1 MATLY
6 PTIVPAKILKDGSH
20 KIRIA
25 VGHKQET
32 RYIVTSISVK
42 NISDLKKGQISGN
55 PQANVKLR
63 NLLNHYQ
70 KLLDKID
77 PEYYSPA
84 QLREYLISKPGKD
97 TTVDILRK
105 KTISDFR
112 ENGQDSYA
120 NMYDRSIKYFL
131 ESTNGDISFQGI
143 TPDTI
148 RKFQKYLQKKGLNDT
163 SIGIHMSHLKA
174 LINIA
179 KEKKIVK
186 YEDDPFIA
194 YVKGYTKER
203 VLDISIDEFKKIRDS
218 NFTEKS
224 LCLARDI
231 FCLSY
236 YMAGINLID
245 LMSINFKK
253 NNDSIEYI
261 REKSKRTKIG
271 EKKISMTVQPE
282 AWEIINKYIDKN
294 GKLNFGYKFSYPNF
308 RNYITKKI
316 QKMADKLELNK
327 RVVYYSARKSFVQ
340 HGFEL
345 GIPLE
350 VLEYC
355 IGQSMKKNRPIFN
368 YIRIM
373 RRIADETI
381 RKILD
386 NVK

>member
-1 MATLY
+1 
-6 PTIVPAKILKDGSH
+6 
-20 KIRIA
+20 
-25 VGHKQET
+25 
-32 RYIVTSISVK
+32 
-42 NISDLKKGQISGN
+42 
-55 PQANVKLR
+55 
-63 NLLNHYQ
+63 
-70 KLLDKID
+70 
-77 PEYYSPA
+77 
-84 QLREYLISKPGKD
+84 
-97 TTVDILRK
+97 
-105 KTISDFR
+105 
-112 ENGQDSYA
+112 
-120 NMYDRSIKYFL
+120 
-131 ESTNGDISFQGI
+131 
-143 TPDTI
+143 
-148 RKFQKYLQKKGLNDT
+148 
-163 SIGIHMSHLKA
+163 
-174 LINIA
+174 
-179 KEKKIVK
+179 
-186 YEDDPFIA
+186 
-194 YVKGYTKER
+194 
-203 VLDISIDEFKKIRDS
+203 
-218 NFTEKS
+218 
-224 LCLARDI
+224 
-231 FCLSY
+231 
-236 YMAGINLID
+236 
-245 LMSINFKK
+245 MSINFKK